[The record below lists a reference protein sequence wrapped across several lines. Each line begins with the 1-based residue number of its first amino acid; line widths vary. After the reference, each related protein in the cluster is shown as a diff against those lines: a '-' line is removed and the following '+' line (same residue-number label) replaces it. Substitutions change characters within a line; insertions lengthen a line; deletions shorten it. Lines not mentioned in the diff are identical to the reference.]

1 MNRSIALALLA
12 PVFVHTPM
20 SGQTRCVS
28 TAYRT
33 VRVVYHP
40 DGSYTRTEEIRTVTT
55 CSQI

>member
-12 PVFVHTPM
+12 SVFVHTPM

-33 VRVVYHP
+33 VRMVYHP

-55 CSQI
+55 CS